1 MKAATSSETQG
12 QLVRTIECPWWKFTI
27 RSRGAPGHLL
37 LLNQIQ
43 KHLNCLLLIGKE
55 KKILANQRRG
65 AAGDCGVFLHN
76 IGFLIDHHCCVVHLT
91 GEVSGGKFQKKT
103 VNKAGKVCK
112 GGGAGNVCK
121 GVESGSHASRISNK
135 NLRYLRQIHLKIH
148 RRLLFLVAVLKLA
161 FFPAS

>member
-1 MKAATSSETQG
+1 MSVVKVYYKIERSPWALTLTEPNPEAFELPASDWQG
-12 QLVRTIECPWWKFTI
+12 
-27 RSRGAPGHLL
+27 
-37 LLNQIQ
+37 
-43 KHLNCLLLIGKE
+43 
-55 KKILANQRRG
+55 KKILANQQRG
-65 AAGDCGVFLHN
+65 AAGDCGVFLHD

-135 NLRYLRQIHLKIH
+135 NLRYVRQIHLKIH